1 MKRNYTLPAAI
12 VALALVF
19 GAPIAASAKSLI
31 TGADIKNGSISR
43 LDLGVNS
50 VASGEVL
57 DNSLTSADIKN
68 STLTGADVKDKS
80 LTTKDLSDAT
90 VKSLRGQN
98 GTNGTNGV
106 DGTDGVDGEDGIV
119 SPDHKRFGAYAVPV
133 GGKFAENAKMAGRFT
148 MKAGKYLITTDALFR
163 SNQATSG
170 NSSLQVAVRG
180 ADGSTWGSDLG
191 TGFTGSSP
199 EQANRE
205 VTTSTTRV
213 VSLDKDTVVTIYVFG
228 YENNGQGSADSGKF
242 DAEVYFTAV
251 PVQ

>member
-31 TGADIKNGSISR
+31 TGADIKNGSVSR
-43 LDLGVNS
+43 LDLGINS

-57 DNSLTSADIKN
+57 DNSLTSADVKN
-68 STLTGADVKDKS
+68 ASLTGSDVKNKS
-80 LTTKDLSDAT
+80 LTTNDLSDAT
-90 VKSLRGQN
+90 IASLRGN
-98 GTNGTNGV
+98 
-106 DGTDGVDGEDGIV
+106 DGKPGINGEDGIV
-119 SPDHKRFGAYAVPV
+119 SPDHKRFTAEAVPV
-133 GGKFAENAKMAGRFT
+133 GGKFAERAKMTGRFT

-170 NSSLQVAVRG
+170 NTSLQVAVRG
-180 ADGSTWGSDLG
+180 EDGSTWGSDLG

-213 VSLDKDTVVTIYVFG
+213 VRLVEDTEVTISVFG

>member
-31 TGADIKNGSISR
+31 TGADIKNGSVSR

-57 DNSLTSADIKN
+57 DNTLTGSDIKN
-68 STLTGADVKDKS
+68 SSLTGGDIKDKS
-80 LTTKDLSDAT
+80 LTTKDLSDASI
-90 VKSLRGQN
+90 KSLRGQD
-98 GTNGTNGV
+98 GIDGTNGV
-106 DGTDGVDGEDGIV
+106 DGIDGEDGIV
-119 SPDHKRFGAYAVPV
+119 SPDHKRFTVEAVPV
-133 GGKFAENAKMAGRFT
+133 GGKFAERAKMTGRFT
-148 MKAGKYLITTDALFR
+148 MKAGTYLITTDALFR

-213 VSLDKDTVVTIYVFG
+213 VHLDVDTEVTISVFG
-228 YENNGQGSADSGKF
+228 YEKNGQGSADSGKF